1 MSSPTPG
8 ARLDQLRRATDDRIV
23 AGVASGLARAFGID
37 PVIVRIA
44 FVVLTL
50 VGFAGPI
57 LYVAAW
63 LLVPR
68 EGAERSAL
76 GDALGLASDAQ
87 LRTVG
92 LAAAAVIAGLAFLGD
107 ASWGV
112 GGWFWWPLWTLAW
125 IAIPLGALYWA
136 IFVRPRQ
143 ATRQTFVP
151 PPPYQPDAPAAATS
165 ADPTTSSTTGDTA
178 MTEPVSQGEATAVL
192 DGPTPP
198 PPAAPPGTPYG
209 AQPPRRPRERWSPA
223 LLLLT
228 LSAIVTAMGALG
240 LWSVTQDPLPAA
252 TYPAVALGIVVV
264 GLLVGTRVGHPGALI
279 PVGLLLVPV
288 LAAASFLP
296 SLDAGQVDIRPT
308 TAAEVPTVIEQGAG
322 EVRLDLTQVTDPQ
335 ALAGRELEIR
345 NGLGSTT
352 VYLPEGLDV
361 SVETSLK
368 LGGRIQVFDRVADGR
383 GAELEKDSTAPGAF
397 DIEING
403 TAGEIV
409 VMNR

>member
-1 MSSPTPG
+1 
-8 ARLDQLRRATDDRIV
+8 
-23 AGVASGLARAFGID
+23 
-37 PVIVRIA
+37 
-44 FVVLTL
+44 
-50 VGFAGPI
+50 
-57 LYVAAW
+57 
-63 LLVPR
+63 
-68 EGAERSAL
+68 
-76 GDALGLASDAQ
+76 
-87 LRTVG
+87 
-92 LAAAAVIAGLAFLGD
+92 
-107 ASWGV
+107 
-112 GGWFWWPLWTLAW
+112 
-125 IAIPLGALYWA
+125 
-136 IFVRPRQ
+136 
-143 ATRQTFVP
+143 
-151 PPPYQPDAPAAATS
+151 
-165 ADPTTSSTTGDTA
+165 